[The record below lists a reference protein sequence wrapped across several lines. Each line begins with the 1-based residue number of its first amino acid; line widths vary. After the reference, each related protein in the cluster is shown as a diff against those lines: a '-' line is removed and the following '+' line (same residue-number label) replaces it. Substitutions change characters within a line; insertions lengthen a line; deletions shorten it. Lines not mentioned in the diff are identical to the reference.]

1 MFQRFAKDPHF
12 NKGHLPHLWRLF
24 FSNEIYTYDLLN
36 CVIFVTG
43 DRMPEELADEFIK
56 EADLNGDGKI
66 DYMGKNWFAL
76 LTWFLGKCQWNKN
89 Q

>member
-1 MFQRFAKDPHF
+1 MKI
-12 NKGHLPHLWRLF
+12 F
-24 FSNEIYTYDLLN
+24 FSNEIYTHAFLN

-66 DYMGKNWFAL
+66 DYMGKN
-76 LTWFLGKCQWNKN
+76 
-89 Q
+89 